1 MHLLKSWIYESS
13 SSSSSLDG
21 GVSRCKRPPFKVLRK
36 VWRLKISHL
45 CTCKLDHASVV
56 DVEMNVAF
64 WVFLWRITQNVA
76 TILGQSPVLNTSPRS
91 VHHVELAWIIKLLF
105 LYTSLHAGTNHK
117 ESRSSGNIHKSLWGD
132 VRLGTSLP
140 DGENCRKSSKIAV
153 NNFIFSNIKLLH
165 FKQVSLV
172 APPFHQVV
180 LLTLIVGLYIAVCAV
195 GYM

>member
-21 GVSRCKRPPFKVLRK
+21 GVSRCKRLPFKVLSK

-45 CTCKLDHASVV
+45 CTGKLDHASVV

-91 VHHVELAWIIKLLF
+91 VHHVELAWIMKFYFCIHRCMQVPTTKKAGPVETF
-105 LYTSLHAGTNHK
+105 INPYEAMSAWARRSLT
-117 ESRSSGNIHKSLWGD
+117 E
-132 VRLGTSLP
+132 
-140 DGENCRKSSKIAV
+140 KIAE
-153 NNFIFSNIKLLH
+153 NHRRLLLAILYLAILNDDCCISNKFHSWHHH
-165 FKQVSLV
+165 FTRWC
-172 APPFHQVV
+172 F
-180 LLTLIVGLYIAVCAV
+180 
-195 GYM
+195 